1 MAETQIPTQ
10 VDVSITQP
18 PAEAKSAPKPRV
30 PKGQALNKLYALPA
44 PLRTFPLPSF
54 VPHNP
59 LSLFHILYVWASQT
73 LNPQLSNFDPIYQA
87 WFSPETR
94 SVHVTDARSIRGL
107 WEQGFYGKG
116 SLSRSEPSWLN
127 REKARRGDKAR
138 TTAEENTKRRR
149 AERQQL
155 KWERARKEREAID
168 QKLAEEAEVIELDAA
183 EMIAEIINAEL
194 MEEKQPATT
203 IGNSSGPKISLHEF
217 TEEPLNVVVNGA
229 PSSLVI
235 SSPTYPSPVG
245 PMELLALPNSVS
257 CTSYNTNQAF
267 DDIWMP
273 IPSHLAPV
281 AAPLPKR
288 FPSPVGPLELLS
300 LPNSMVDS
308 WLEASSIANEI
319 SGYDHPFSCEVSANS
334 HIPAKLFVAPVGPLE
349 ILALP
354 NSADSI
360 PTDVESIDTL
370 VEDTFSPDDARGIV
384 QVEEN
389 LVAGLVEEATI
400 EFDSS
405 VQSIDGSAESDATID
420 ANGSTSSAPP
430 NGEPTT
436 PKVKRQK
443 SVRFSP
449 TVEKNTFIQSEP
461 PSPDRGTNVPVVVE
475 EPLVIKQEEHT
486 QLTLEEAFFLS
497 YSLGA
502 LTILDPATNLPI
514 SNKDLFTL
522 FRQTS
527 HFPPLSKPSISPDD
541 PFMLNYIVYHHYRS
555 LGWVP
560 RSGIKFSVDLMLYM
574 RGPVFTHAEFG
585 VIILPSYSD
594 PYWSSTTSLQ
604 AYAKSKEQRTWA
616 WMNCINRVISQ
627 VKKTLILAY
636 VDIPKPMSAE
646 EESKLGI
653 NEILQRYKVR
663 EFVMKRWVSNRSRK

>member
-1 MAETQIPTQ
+1 MAETQTIPTQ
-10 VDVSITQP
+10 VDVSVTLP
-18 PAEAKSAPKPRV
+18 PAEAKTTPKPRA

-73 LNPQLSNFDPIYQA
+73 LNPQSSNFDPLYQG

-94 SVHVTDARSIRGL
+94 SVHVTDTRSIRGL

-127 REKARRGDKAR
+127 REKTRRGDKVR
-138 TTAEENTKRRR
+138 STAEENTRRRR

-168 QKLAEEAEVIELDAA
+168 QKLAEEAEVLATSDIAEIPIVPDAIELNVKA
-183 EMIAEIINAEL
+183 EVDLPQVPKDLDPVEPIAEIIDAEL
-194 MEEKQPATT
+194 VEEENPAITL
-203 IGNSSGPKISLHEF
+203 GDSS
-217 TEEPLNVVVNGA
+217 
-229 PSSLVI
+229 
-235 SSPTYPSPVG
+235 VG
-245 PMELLALPNSVS
+245 PLELLALPNSIS
-257 CTSYNTNQAF
+257 NTSYNPNHAF
-267 DDIWMP
+267 DDIRMP
-273 IPSHLAPV
+273 VPTRLAPV

-308 WLEASSIANEI
+308 WLDSSSNANEI
-319 SGYDHPFSCEVSANS
+319 IGYGHPFSCEVSVNS
-334 HIPAKLFVAPVGPLE
+334 HIPAKVFVAPVGPLE

-354 NSADSI
+354 NSIDSI
-360 PTDVESIDTL
+360 PSDAESIETL
-370 VEDTFSPDDARGIV
+370 VEETFSPDNARGVV

-389 LVAGLVEEATI
+389 LVAELEAIVEL
-400 EFDSS
+400 DSS

-436 PKVKRQK
+436 PKVKHQK

-475 EPLVIKQEEHT
+475 EPLIIKQEEHT

-497 YSLGA
+497 YSLGS
-502 LTILDPATNLPI
+502 LTILDSVTQAPI

-527 HFPPLSKPSISPDD
+527 HFPPLSTPSTSPDD

-594 PYWSSTTSLQ
+594 PYWSSTPSLQ

-616 WMNCINRVISQ
+616 WLNCINRVISQ

-646 EESKLGI
+646 EESKLSI
-653 NEILQRYKVR
+653 DEILGRYKVR
-663 EFVMKRWVSNRSRK
+663 EFVMKRWVSNRSRS